1 MKASRT
7 VLAAMAAVVTL
18 TSVAAAGPG
27 VAKQRVAIR
36 AKGVLNQGALTPS
49 GFGEFVLTPLEAGAL
64 VRDSGTITTVWRPVR
79 VRSGHRLVGH
89 DAVSTLKGKRGS
101 IFIGLRVEWV
111 DTGGGSHLGR
121 GVWNVLGGTGQYARI
136 AGGGRSGDVWLDRGP
151 WSSRVEG
158 VVTPVSG
165 SLERSDW
172 SPRVAN
178 RPLPV

>member
-64 VRDSGTITTVWRPVR
+64 VRDSGTVTTVWQPVR